1 MSKMST
7 APITFTGVSN
17 YSSDFQS
24 ILSRQVSIAQIPI
37 TALQTTQSNNTSKVS
52 LLTSLSSAVATLGST
67 VASLGSIGGNQGL
80 TASSSDSSL
89 VTVSN
94 TGATQAT
101 SYTISNITS
110 LATAASET
118 SINGYA
124 NSNTAK
130 VSSTGSLQL
139 IVGSQAYAINLTSST
154 NNLNGLENAIN
165 ASGAPVT
172 ATILT
177 TGTGANPNYLSI
189 TADNQGA
196 TTLQLNDL
204 PASGPPVA
212 LLNGAQPLAE
222 SSASSY
228 ANATT
233 STVSANGS
241 LNLVVNGHKT
251 AITLGAGQNN
261 LTGLAAAIDNSG
273 AGITATIANS
283 GSGSTP
289 YSLVLTANNLGATS
303 LELNDVPTTGSVT
316 NLLSTTNNNANQGSG
331 ASFELNGITVNSP
344 SNTVADV
351 IPGLTFNLL
360 QTTTG
365 SNSGNSATLSLSSD
379 TSSLSTALG
388 NLATNYNAV
397 LTQLASQ
404 TGPNAGLLDGDNSV
418 LSVSYDLQQLAN
430 YKAAGSNGT
439 SLATLGITFS
449 DNGQM
454 SFDPTVLP
462 GLSSSQLTSAFAYL
476 GSATTGFG
484 AIANQLNQLTDPVSG
499 TIATE
504 ETGLNN
510 ENTDLS
516 NQITTLNDQ
525 LTTMQTNLTSQL
537 EAADAAC
544 AELESQQTVLTSS
557 IDSVDLVLYGQNYGT
572 ALPSNG

>member
-1 MSKMST
+1 MLT

-24 ILSRQVSIAQIPI
+24 ILARQVSIAQIPI
-37 TALQTTQSNNTSKVS
+37 TALQNTESNDTSELS
-52 LLTSLSSAVATLGST
+52 LLSGLSGAVATLGST

-80 TASSSDSSL
+80 TASSSDTST

-110 LATAASET
+110 LASAATET
-118 SINGYA
+118 SVNGYA
-124 NSNTAK
+124 DSNTAT

-139 IVGSQAYAINLTSST
+139 IVGSQAYALTLSSST
-154 NNLNGLENAIN
+154 NNLNGLESAIN

-177 TGTGANPNYLSI
+177 TGTGATPNYLSI
-189 TADNQGA
+189 TADDQGA

-222 SSASSY
+222 TATSSY
-228 ANATT
+228 ADTTT
-233 STVSANGS
+233 STVSADGS
-241 LNLVVNGHKT
+241 LNLVVNGQTT
-251 AITLGAGQNN
+251 AITLAAGQNN
-261 LTGLAAAIDNSG
+261 LTGLAAAINNSG
-273 AGITATIANS
+273 AGITASISNS

-365 SNSGNSATLSLSSD
+365 SNAGETVTLSLASD
-379 TSSLSTALG
+379 TSSLSNALSS
-388 NLATNYNAV
+388 LATNYNAV
-397 LTQLASQ
+397 LTLLDAQ

-418 LSVSYDLQQLAN
+418 LSVSGVLQQLAN
-430 YKAAGSNGT
+430 YQASGTNGT
-439 SLATLGITFS
+439 SLSTLGITFS

-454 SFDPTVLP
+454 SFDSTVLP

-484 AIANQLNQLTDPVSG
+484 AIANQLTQITDPASG
-499 TIATE
+499 TIAKE

-516 NQITTLNDQ
+516 NQITTLNSQ
-525 LTTMQTNLTSQL
+525 LTTMQNNLTTQL

-572 ALPSNG
+572 ALASS

>member
-7 APITFTGVSN
+7 APITFTGVST

-24 ILSRQVSIAQIPI
+24 ILARQVSIAQIPI
-37 TALQTTQSNNTSKVS
+37 TALQNTQSDNQSKVS

-67 VASLGSIGGNQGL
+67 VASLGSIGSNQGL
-80 TASSSDSSL
+80 TASSSDTST

-110 LATAASET
+110 LASAATDT
-118 SINGYA
+118 SVNGYA
-124 NSNTAK
+124 DSNTAK

-154 NNLNGLENAIN
+154 NNLNGLESAIN

-177 TGTGANPNYLSI
+177 TGTGANPNYLSV

-222 SSASSY
+222 TSTSSY
-228 ANATT
+228 ANTT
-233 STVSANGS
+233 STVSADGS
-241 LNLVVNGHKT
+241 LNLVVNGQKT

-273 AGITATIANS
+273 AGITATISNS

-303 LELNDVPTTGSVT
+303 LQLTDVPTTGSVT
-316 NLLSTTNNNANQGSG
+316 GLLSTTNNNANQGSG

-344 SNTVADV
+344 GNTVADV

-365 SNSGNSATLSLSSD
+365 SNSGNSVTLSLASD
-379 TSSLSTALG
+379 TSSLSNALSS
-388 NLATNYNAV
+388 LATNYNAV
-397 LTQLASQ
+397 LNQLASQ

-418 LSVSYDLQQLAN
+418 LSVSADLQQLAN

-484 AIANQLNQLTDPVSG
+484 AIANQLTQLTDPVSG
-499 TIATE
+499 TLATE
-504 ETGLNN
+504 ETGLNT
-510 ENTDLS
+510 ENTDIS
-516 NQITTLNDQ
+516 NHITTLNNQ

-537 EAADAAC
+537 EAADAAV
-544 AELESQQTVLTSS
+544 AELESQQTILTSS

>member
-1 MSKMST
+1 MST

-397 LTQLASQ
+397 LTQLAAQ

-462 GLSSSQLTSAFAYL
+462 GSPPRSSPAPSPTLAPLPPASAPL
-476 GSATTGFG
+476 
-484 AIANQLNQLTDPVSG
+484 P
-499 TIATE
+499 
-504 ETGLNN
+504 
-510 ENTDLS
+510 
-516 NQITTLNDQ
+516 
-525 LTTMQTNLTSQL
+525 
-537 EAADAAC
+537 
-544 AELESQQTVLTSS
+544 TSS
-557 IDSVDLVLYGQNYGT
+557 TSSPTPYL
-572 ALPSNG
+572 APSRQRRLD

>member
-1 MSKMST
+1 MST
-7 APITFTGVSN
+7 APITFTGVST

-24 ILSRQVSIAQIPI
+24 ILARQVSIAQIPI
-37 TALQTTQSNNTSKVS
+37 TALQNTQSDNQSKVS

-67 VASLGSIGGNQGL
+67 VASLGSIGSNQGL
-80 TASSSDSSL
+80 TASSSDTST

-110 LATAASET
+110 LASAATDT
-118 SINGYA
+118 SVNGYA
-124 NSNTAK
+124 DSNTAK

-154 NNLNGLENAIN
+154 NNLNGLESAIN

-177 TGTGANPNYLSI
+177 TGTGANPNYLSV

-222 SSASSY
+222 TSTSSY
-228 ANATT
+228 ANTT
-233 STVSANGS
+233 STVSADGS
-241 LNLVVNGHKT
+241 LNLVVNGQKT

-273 AGITATIANS
+273 AGITATISNS

-303 LELNDVPTTGSVT
+303 LQLTDVPTTGSVT
-316 NLLSTTNNNANQGSG
+316 GLLSTTNNNANQGSG

-344 SNTVADV
+344 GNTVADV

-365 SNSGNSATLSLSSD
+365 SNSGNSVTLSLASD
-379 TSSLSTALG
+379 TSSLSNALSS
-388 NLATNYNAV
+388 LATNYNAV
-397 LTQLASQ
+397 LNQLASQ

-418 LSVSYDLQQLAN
+418 LSVSADLQQLAN

-484 AIANQLNQLTDPVSG
+484 AIANQLTQLTDPVSG
-499 TIATE
+499 TLATE
-504 ETGLNN
+504 ETGLNT
-510 ENTDLS
+510 ENTDIS
-516 NQITTLNDQ
+516 NHITTLNNQ

-537 EAADAAC
+537 EAADAAV
-544 AELESQQTVLTSS
+544 AELESQQTILTSS

>member
-1 MSKMST
+1 MST

-397 LTQLASQ
+397 LTQLAAQ